1 MNEKIILYSTGC
13 PKCTVLKK
21 KLEEKNILYYL
32 VTDADEMLGLGF
44 TTVPRLRVGD
54 KLMDF
59 AEAVRWVNN
68 YHEEA

>member
-13 PKCTVLKK
+13 PKCTVLRK

-59 AEAVRWVNN
+59 AEAVRWVNQL
-68 YHEEA
+68 

>member
-21 KLEEKNILYYL
+21 KLEEKNISYYL

-54 KLMDF
+54 RLMDF
-59 AEAVRWVNN
+59 AEAVRWVNQL
-68 YHEEA
+68 